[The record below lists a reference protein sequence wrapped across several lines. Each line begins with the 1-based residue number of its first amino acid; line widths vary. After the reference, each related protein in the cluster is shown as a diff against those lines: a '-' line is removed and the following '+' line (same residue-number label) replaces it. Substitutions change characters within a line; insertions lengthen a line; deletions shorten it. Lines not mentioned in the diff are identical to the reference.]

1 MTLRDAVIGFTGCAA
16 MLALAWVGVTLL
28 FSL

>member
-1 MTLRDAVIGFTGCAA
+1 MTLRDAVIGFAGCLAA
-16 MLALAWVGVTLL
+16 LVLAWVGVTLL

>member
-16 MLALAWVGVTLL
+16 ALAVAWLAVTLL